1 MIIFAIR
8 TVTTYVAVSLY
19 VLLVGPPGMLLA
31 ILFRWKSLL
40 YALGHFGVRLALFT
54 TGITFRVSGREHI
67 PLDRAAVYCSNHQS
81 NVDPPILFE
90 ALHPRMHI
98 LYKHEI
104 DRIPILARAFRLGGF
119 IPVDRRNREASLRSI
134 ENGASSIRSGNSFLI
149 FPEGTRSRSDDL
161 LPFKKGGIHM
171 AILAQAPI
179 VPVAIRGGRAAMQKG
194 SWLIRPVVVDIAVG
208 EPVETTGMAAGDRDA
223 LIAVVR
229 GRIEALL
236 RQLAARD

>member
-1 MIIFAIR
+1 
-8 TVTTYVAVSLY
+8 
-19 VLLVGPPGMLLA
+19 MLLA

-236 RQLAARD
+236 RQLAARV